1 MGRMM
6 MVPGGQRRGRDQSDR
21 AALKPG
27 LGTSVIPHTQ
37 VLLPVPGRSP
47 ASKAPT
53 PSAEAGPAN
62 DPNAARGTDHCLLA
76 DRSEAVRLF
85 RIQRR

>member
-53 PSAEAGPAN
+53 GCAQNQKQCAEGDVALLPRGRRSPACRRW
-62 DPNAARGTDHCLLA
+62 AAK
-76 DRSEAVRLF
+76 
-85 RIQRR
+85 QP